1 MEFEERIRE
10 QRTTEAIKKNLM
22 GQEGK
27 IYLISKLLGHEIVK
41 ENTLPEYLD
50 FDEIYNDN
58 PEEMPTYADDV
69 TSTRIGHFY
78 DGLNLGYHMEIKFSE
93 YESSIKLYYKG
104 YLKYHEEQSIL
115 MSYHPEDEW
124 EKVVDLLFERAS
136 QKLESLREKRKVDEQ
151 KSFATIKN
159 QELQRIRDKWGNI
172 I

>member
-1 MEFEERIRE
+1 
-10 QRTTEAIKKNLM
+10 
-22 GQEGK
+22 
-27 IYLISKLLGHEIVK
+27 
-41 ENTLPEYLD
+41 
-50 FDEIYNDN
+50 
-58 PEEMPTYADDV
+58 
-69 TSTRIGHFY
+69 
-78 DGLNLGYHMEIKFSE
+78 
-93 YESSIKLYYKG
+93 
-104 YLKYHEEQSIL
+104 

>member
-1 MEFEERIRE
+1 
-10 QRTTEAIKKNLM
+10 
-22 GQEGK
+22 
-27 IYLISKLLGHEIVK
+27 
-41 ENTLPEYLD
+41 
-50 FDEIYNDN
+50 
-58 PEEMPTYADDV
+58 
-69 TSTRIGHFY
+69 
-78 DGLNLGYHMEIKFSE
+78 MEIKFSE